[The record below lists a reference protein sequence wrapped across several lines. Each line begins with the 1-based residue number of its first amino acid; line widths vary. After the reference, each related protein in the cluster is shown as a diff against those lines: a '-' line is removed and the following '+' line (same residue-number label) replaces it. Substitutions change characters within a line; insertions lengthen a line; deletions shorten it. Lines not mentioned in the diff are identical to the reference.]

1 MVDRISTRMGS
12 VVRPGVFVSQT
23 AGLSGP
29 QPLSNHA
36 IGYLYATVDE
46 EYDNLRY
53 SSLLPYTPTQIL
65 SLQDYAVQAGGVPTS
80 IGSRVSYDSVNAFF
94 QNVGPNGILY
104 VTRVVPTPETV
115 LSTKT
120 ATFGYK
126 YFALK
131 INGKYVGNVP
141 TGEIDTDED
150 EIFVIE
156 TTGIDPN
163 DNALDVFRFLDSDT
177 EFNYSFKAEQDGT
190 DLDPTLNQFR
200 IFSKDPTE
208 LVSVDSFKAYKNIED
223 IRSATN
229 EVDLGL
235 YTKSYAPSKD
245 LVVKLNSRDS
255 VSGKE
260 VFFVNGEALKTYS
273 GANAAPADDT
283 AFLTSLVTYIEDG
296 LDKESEL
303 AVGQYV
309 AVSKDT
315 TGYYDSHAGYR
326 KVTSVSPLTLSDDS
340 AGLDIASANLITRT
354 GYLPDSVQVLYVEI
368 AGENRVV
375 IINGNGVKELGDD
388 LTEVLKEVFEEKG
401 ILPYYDIENVSAYGS
416 DTSYLPNNG
425 YSLTSNTLADHGFPA
440 SKPSLDGALE
450 VGTIDTAGIDLGTKT
465 LTLTTDLAI
474 GVWDGAVIYI
484 GANKYTVSSSTATT
498 ITTVESLVEVE
509 EGDKVFLDNSE
520 ANGFYNFDYI
530 LKIRIT
536 SKNGAKPPV
545 YPGLDRDGVLED
557 SIAYL
562 PSPLEQP
569 NYSTYKYSD
578 RAKAQDFVYAI
589 TNSLEKKID
598 AQPGLI
604 FAPEAYATIVAGVDG
619 NSKAEARELRLRV
632 SSAIATVAEGRLNV
646 ESSASS
652 QHIGLI
658 DCGGDVLNI
667 QDART
672 ELTELKSKVG
682 SAFGHLSYYA
692 PHVINSVGNTVPLSP
707 YVAGIACSR
716 YLNEGFQQAP
726 AGSRYPL
733 RDASGL
739 SFTISSQQQEVTYA
753 LGLNPAREL
762 PNRGIVVWGAR
773 TISSNPLFKFVSTRA
788 ILNVLL
794 DVLNRSFDDILFEQ
808 ISSSEALFTR
818 VRTTAVTVLQQFYN
832 RGAFFGNSPSE
843 AYRVICDSTNNTDD
857 SLESGSLACDIFVAT
872 SPTLERLFISVVR
885 TPAGQIALISDN
897 RLTEAVR
904 ANQIATTF

>member
-12 VVRPGVFVSQT
+12 VARPGVFVSQT
-23 AGLSGP
+23 ANRSLSVS

-36 IGYLYATVDE
+36 IGYLYATIDE
-46 EYDNLRY
+46 EYDSLRY
-53 SSLLPYTPTQIL
+53 SSLLPYTPTQIG
-65 SLQDYAVQAGGVPTS
+65 SLQDYALQAGGIPTS
-80 IGSRVSYDSVNAFF
+80 IGSRISYDSVNAFF
-94 QNVGPNGILY
+94 QNAGPNGILY

-131 INGKYVGNVP
+131 INEKYVGNIP
-141 TGEIDTDED
+141 TGEVDSDKE
-150 EIFVIE
+150 EIFVVE
-156 TTGIDPN
+156 TTGIDPT
-163 DNALDVFRFLDSDT
+163 DNALDLFRFLDDDI
-177 EFNYSFKAEQDGT
+177 EFNYSFKAEQDGS
-190 DLDPTLNQFR
+190 DIDLNQFR
-200 IFSKDPTE
+200 IFSKDPTK
-208 LVSVDSFKAYKNIED
+208 LVSIDSFKAYKNIED
-223 IRSATN
+223 ISSATN
-229 EVDLGL
+229 EIDLGI
-235 YTKSYAPSKD
+235 YVKGYAPSKD

-255 VSGKE
+255 VSGKNI
-260 VFFVNGEALKTYS
+260 FFVDGEALKTYS
-273 GANAAPADDT
+273 EDTQAPADDA
-283 AFLTSLVTYIEDG
+283 AFLTSLITYIKEG
-296 LDKESEL
+296 LNRESEL

-309 AVSKDT
+309 AVSKDNS
-315 TGYYDSHAGYR
+315 GYYDNYAGYR
-326 KVTSVSPLTLSDDS
+326 KVTSVSPLTLSDDND
-340 AGLDIASANLITRT
+340 LDIAFANLTTRT
-354 GYLPDSVQVLYVEI
+354 GYLPDSVQVLYIEI

-375 IINGNGVKELGDD
+375 IINGNGIKELGDD
-388 LTEVLKEVFEEKG
+388 LVTVLRDVFAEKG
-401 ILPYYDIENVSAYGS
+401 ILPYYEIENIS
-416 DTSYLPNNG
+416 DYSLSSSYLPNNG
-425 YSLTSNTLADHGFPA
+425 YSLTDNTLAEHGFPNI
-440 SKPSLDGALE
+440 KPSLDSALNAGT
-450 VGTIDTAGIDLGTKT
+450 VGVGGIDLENKT
-465 LTLTTDLAI
+465 LTLTTNLLLD
-474 GVWDGAVIYI
+474 VWDGSVIYI
-484 GANKYTVSSSTATT
+484 GSNKYTVDSTTSTT

-545 YPGLDRDGVLED
+545 YPGLDRNGTLED
-557 SIAYL
+557 SIVYL
-562 PSPLEQP
+562 PSRLELP
-569 NYSTYKYSD
+569 NYSSYKYSS

-589 TNSLEKKID
+589 TNSLEKRID
-598 AQPGLI
+598 AQPGFI
-604 FAPEAYATIVAGVDG
+604 FAPEAYATIVSGVDG
-619 NSKAEARELRLRV
+619 NSKAEARDLRV
-632 SSAIATVAEGRLNV
+632 RVSAAIATIAEGRLNS

-658 DCGGDVLNI
+658 DCGGDILNI
-667 QDART
+667 QEART

-692 PHVINSVGNTVPLSP
+692 PYVINGVGNTVPLSP

-739 SFTISSQQQEVTYA
+739 SFVISSQQQEVTYA

-808 ISSSEALFTR
+808 IDSSDSLFTK
-818 VRTTAVTVLQQFYN
+818 VRTTAITILQQFYN

-843 AYRVICDSTNNTDD
+843 AYRVICDYSNNTDN
-857 SLESGSLACDIFVAT
+857 SLEGGSLACDIFVAT
-872 SPTLERLFISVVR
+872 SPTLERLFISVIR
-885 TPAGQIALISDN
+885 TPAGQVALVNDN
-897 RLTEAVR
+897 RISEAIR
-904 ANQIATTF
+904 SAQLATIL